1 VHPERQTDRKEH
13 GGPEMSSSAGTAIAS
28 LADALWQAQ
37 LDRVP
42 INPITDLR
50 PNLTASDAYAV
61 QTYNVDRRIGAGGV
75 IRGRKVGLT
84 SRATQQLFG
93 VTEPSSG
100 VLMADM
106 FLDEGDDVALEALLQ
121 PRVTA
126 EFAFLMESDLS
137 GPGVTTVN
145 AMAAIGGVLPAIE
158 IVDSR
163 IADWRIQLADTVA
176 DNASTAKV
184 VLGTRIFPVAPLD
197 LCHLGVLFY
206 RNGSP
211 IESAA
216 GAAVLGNPARCVA
229 WLANK
234 LGSLGGGLRSGDIVL
249 PGALHR
255 LVPVRQGDAFR
266 AHFAHLGTV
275 TIQFTRRPT

>member
-1 VHPERQTDRKEH
+1 MSGSARTDI
-13 GGPEMSSSAGTAIAS
+13 AG
-28 LADALWQAQ
+28 LADALWQAESQ
-37 LDRVP
+37 RVP
-42 INPITDLR
+42 VSPIAEQQLGV
-50 PNLTASDAYAV
+50 SVEDAYAI
-61 QTYNVDRRIGAGGV
+61 QAHNIQRRVAGGGI

-84 SRATQQLFG
+84 SRATQELFG
-93 VTEPSSG
+93 VTEPSCG
-100 VLMADM
+100 VLLSDM
-106 FLDEGDDVALEALLQ
+106 FLDEGEAVAFDALIA

-126 EFAFLMESDLS
+126 EFALVMAHDLS

-145 AMAAIGGVLPAIE
+145 ALTAIGGVLPAIE

-163 IADWRIQLADTVA
+163 IADWRIGIVDTVA
-176 DNASTAKV
+176 DNASTARV
-184 VLGTRIFPVAPLD
+184 VVGSRMIPVAELD

-211 IESAA
+211 IESGA

-234 LGSLGGGLRSGDIVL
+234 LASLGGGLRSGDIVL

-255 LVPVRQGDAFR
+255 LVPVRRGDAFS

-275 TIQFTRRPT
+275 FIQFSRGSA